1 MTHSDPEAEN
11 YLARGFRDVDAAAVG
26 KIARCLEYLDSLPEF
41 RQYKT
46 EILGLMKPQRGSVT
60 ADLGCGLGFDVQRL
74 SKLVGPEGRAIGVD
88 SSTSLLAS
96 ARSASEGFPSVE
108 FIQADI
114 QNLPFANGFLNS
126 CKVDRTLQHVERPV
140 AVLNEMFRTVCSG
153 GTVVCAEPDWGTFAI
168 GAAQD
173 TIAER
178 VAQIWSEGFRNPRIG
193 RELRSR
199 LEEAG
204 FVNLQ
209 VQETVITTPTFASSD
224 MVFDITQS
232 ALRLAASSGSD
243 EPVAW
248 LSRLR
253 EYDRNVRCSVTVV
266 ISVAQR
272 P

>member
-26 KIARCLEYLDSLPEF
+26 KMARCLEYLDSLPEF

-46 EILGLMKPQRGSVT
+46 QILGLMKPQRGSVT
-60 ADLGCGLGFDVQRL
+60 ADLGCGLGFDVRRL
-74 SKLVGPEGRAIGVD
+74 SRLVGPEGRAIGVD

-168 GAAQD
+168 DD
-173 TIAER
+173 TDRAMARQIAE
-178 VAQIWSEGFRNPRIG
+178 IWSESFRHPRIG
-193 RELRSR
+193 SQLNRY
-199 LEEAG
+199 LEEVG
-204 FVNLQ
+204 FVEIR
-209 VQETVITTPTFASSD
+209 VQEALLTTPSFESSD
-224 MVFDITQS
+224 MLFDITQT
-232 ALRLAASSGSD
+232 ALRLAVTSGSG
-243 EPVAW
+243 EPLAW
-248 LSRLR
+248 LAKLR
-253 EYDRNVRCSVTVV
+253 ERDRRVCSSVTLV
-266 ISVAQR
+266 INFARRS
-272 P
+272 